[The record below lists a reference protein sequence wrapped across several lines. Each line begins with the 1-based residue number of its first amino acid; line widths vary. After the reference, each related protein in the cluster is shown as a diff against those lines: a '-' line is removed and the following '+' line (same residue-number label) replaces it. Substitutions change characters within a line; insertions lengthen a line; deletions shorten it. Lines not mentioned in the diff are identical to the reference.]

1 MGILCSG
8 DLNVQDWVE
17 ANDQSDESRNS
28 DSMIQR
34 GKWSF
39 LPSQQHSGGISEFIW
54 VISPRRISRGREDIR
69 RRENSLGKGSG
80 PKSHRLIKLQHG
92 EML

>member
-1 MGILCSG
+1 MRILCSG

-34 GKWSF
+34 GK
-39 LPSQQHSGGISEFIW
+39 
-54 VISPRRISRGREDIR
+54 
-69 RRENSLGKGSG
+69 
-80 PKSHRLIKLQHG
+80 
-92 EML
+92 